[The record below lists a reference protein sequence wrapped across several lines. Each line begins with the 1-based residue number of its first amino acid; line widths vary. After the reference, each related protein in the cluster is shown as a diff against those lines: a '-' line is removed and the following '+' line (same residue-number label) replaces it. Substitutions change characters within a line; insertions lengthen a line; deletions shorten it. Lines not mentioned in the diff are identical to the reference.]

1 MTDGVGRGPVRAA
14 IEEGGTVRRRH
25 SSVGAR
31 PSPDVGLDHAAELDG
46 HRTSPAPGGELAE
59 VTTIVR
65 RVAGARLSDPHLVED
80 VVQETLA
87 KLMASR
93 PSLDASAVGPY
104 AIVTARNLVTTH
116 WRRDDTSRRHAHR
129 LVDNRQPPSPED
141 DLVLQEENEAVSAAL
156 ARLSDREREGLLAH
170 EVEGQETAALALRW
184 DTTPGAVAAQLSR
197 ARAKLR
203 VEYLLHV
210 DGREPPTD
218 RCRPVLMALSTGE
231 GRRQREL
238 DVGYHLLECD
248 FCGHLSGPLLDRR
261 QEERPGEV
269 RVVVARDADVVAA
282 RQRAREVAIAAGFAA
297 TDATL
302 VATAVSEI
310 ARNIVQFAKR
320 GEIVISPVERAGGQ
334 GVTVVARDAGPGIAD
349 LDEALRDGYSSY
361 GGMGLG
367 LPGCRRLMDEFD
379 ISSEVEKGTTLVM
392 TKWRT

>member
-1 MTDGVGRGPVRAA
+1 MQRASSEALGRSSDGSDEPRLGALVG
-14 IEEGGTVRRRH
+14 
-25 SSVGAR
+25 
-31 PSPDVGLDHAAELDG
+31 DL
-46 HRTSPAPGGELAE
+46 APGAARVDFAE
-59 VTTIVR
+59 VSTIVR
-65 RVAGARLSDPHLVED
+65 RVAGARLHDAHLVED

-93 PSLDASAVGPY
+93 SNLDDSAVTPY
-104 AIVTARNLVTTH
+104 AIVTARNLVTNH
-116 WRRDDTSRRHAHR
+116 WRRDDRSRRNAHR
-129 LVDNRQPPSPED
+129 LVDLEQPASPED
-141 DLVLQEENEAVSAAL
+141 DLLLREENEAVAAAL
-156 ARLSDREREGLLAH
+156 VRLSDREREGLLAH
-170 EVEGQETAALALRW
+170 EVDGRGTASLARDW
-184 DTTPGAVAAQLSR
+184 GTTPGAVAAQLSR

-210 DGREPPTD
+210 EEAVPPTE
-218 RCRPVLMALSTGE
+218 RCRPALMALSTGE

-248 FCGHLSGPLLDRR
+248 FCGRLSGPLLDRR

-269 RVVVARDADVVAA
+269 RVLVEKDADVVSA
-282 RQRAREVAIAAGFAA
+282 RQLARDVATEAGFAA

-320 GEIVISPVERAGGQ
+320 GEIVISPVERAQGN

-349 LDEALRDGYSSY
+349 VERALRDGYSSY

-367 LPGCRRLMDEFD
+367 LPGCRRLMDEFE
-379 ISSEVEKGTTLVM
+379 ISSEVDKGTTLVM
-392 TKWRT
+392 TKWCT

>member
-1 MTDGVGRGPVRAA
+1 M
-14 IEEGGTVRRRH
+14 
-25 SSVGAR
+25 
-31 PSPDVGLDHAAELDG
+31 
-46 HRTSPAPGGELAE
+46 
-59 VTTIVR
+59 VR
-65 RVAGARLSDPHLVED
+65 RVAGARLHDPHLVED

-93 PSLDASAVGPY
+93 SSLDESALGPY

-129 LVDNRQPPSPED
+129 LVDLESPPSPED
-141 DLVLQEENEAVSAAL
+141 GLLLREESEAVAAAL

-170 EVEGQETAALALRW
+170 EVEGRGTAALAQEW
-184 DTTPGAVAAQLSR
+184 ETSPGAVAAQLNR

-210 DGREPPTD
+210 NGGDPPTD

-238 DVGYHLLECD
+238 DVGYHLLDCD
-248 FCGHLSGPLLDRR
+248 FCGRLSGPLLDRR
-261 QEERPGEV
+261 QEDQPDVV
-269 RVVVARDADVVAA
+269 RVPVGRDADVVVA
-282 RQRAREVAIAAGFAA
+282 RQRAREVATEAGFGSG
-297 TDATL
+297 DATL

-320 GEIVISPVERAGGQ
+320 GEIAVAPVERSGVR

-349 LDEALRDGYSSY
+349 VEQALQDGFSSY

-367 LPGCRRLMDEFD
+367 LPGCRRLMDEFE
-379 ISSEVEKGTTLVM
+379 ITSEVDRGTTLVM
-392 TKWRT
+392 TKWRA

>member
-1 MTDGVGRGPVRAA
+1 M
-14 IEEGGTVRRRH
+14 RRRH
-25 SSVGAR
+25 SSAGAQ
-31 PSPDVGLDHAAELDG
+31 AAGDIGADEPQRVD
-46 HRTSPAPGGELAE
+46 RAPASAAGGDLAE
-59 VTTIVR
+59 VTTMVR

-93 PSLDASAVGPY
+93 SSLDPSALGPY
-104 AIVTARNLVTTH
+104 AVVTARNLVTTH

-129 LVDNRQPPSPED
+129 LVDVASPPSPED
-141 DLVLQEENEAVSAAL
+141 DLLLREESEAVAAAL
-156 ARLSDREREGLLAH
+156 GRLSARERDGLLAH
-170 EVEGQETAALALRW
+170 EVDGRGTAALAREW
-184 DTTPGAVAAQLSR
+184 DTSPGAVAAQLNR

-210 DGREPPTD
+210 NGGEAPTG
-218 RCRPVLMALSTGE
+218 RCRPVLMALSAGD

-248 FCGHLSGPLLDRR
+248 FCGRLSGPLLDRR
-261 QEERPGEV
+261 QEDRPDVV
-269 RVVVARDADVVAA
+269 RVPVARDADVVVA
-282 RQRAREVAIAAGFAA
+282 RQRAREVATEAGFAA
-297 TDATL
+297 GDATL

-320 GEIVISPVERAGGQ
+320 GEIAITPVERADRR

-349 LDEALRDGYSSY
+349 LEEALRDGYSSY

-367 LPGCRRLMDEFD
+367 LPGCRRLMDEFEVT
-379 ISSEVEKGTTLVM
+379 SEVDRGTTLVM

>member
-1 MTDGVGRGPVRAA
+1 MTDGVGRGQAGRDD
-14 IEEGGTVRRRH
+14 EEGAVQPRH
-25 SSVGAR
+25 SSAT
-31 PSPDVGLDHAAELDG
+31 AETSVEATDGRSGTLDG
-46 HRTSPAPGGELAE
+46 DVRTTGRAEDLAE
-59 VTTIVR
+59 VTTLVR
-65 RVAGARLSDPHLVED
+65 RVAGARLRDPHLVED

-93 PSLDASAVGPY
+93 ASLDASAIGPY

-129 LVDNRQPPSPED
+129 LVDLAQPPNPED
-141 DLVLQEENEAVSAAL
+141 DLLLQEENQAVGAAL
-156 ARLSDREREGLLAH
+156 ARLSEREREGLLAH
-170 EVEGQETAALALRW
+170 EVEGQETGALARRW

-210 DGREPPTD
+210 EGSAPPTD

-248 FCGHLSGPLLDRR
+248 FCGQLSGPLLDRR
-261 QEERPGEV
+261 QEDQPDVV
-269 RVVVARDADVVAA
+269 RVTVVRDADVVLA
-282 RQRAREVAIAAGFAA
+282 RQRAREVATDVGFAA
-297 TDATL
+297 SDATL

-320 GEIVISPVERAGGQ
+320 GDVAINPVERGEQ
-334 GVTVVARDAGPGIAD
+334 RGVTVVARDAGPGIAD
-349 LDEALRDGYSSY
+349 VEQAMQDGHSSY

-367 LPGCRRLMDEFD
+367 LPGCRRLMDEFE
-379 ISSEVEKGTTLVM
+379 ISSEVDRGTTVVM
-392 TKWRT
+392 TKWRS

>member
-1 MTDGVGRGPVRAA
+1 MQ
-14 IEEGGTVRRRH
+14 RRH
-25 SSVGAR
+25 SSASAGTSVDATDGR
-31 PSPDVGLDHAAELDG
+31 SGTLDG
-46 HRTSPAPGGELAE
+46 PVASPAPSGDLAE

-65 RVAGARLSDPHLVED
+65 RVAGARLRDPHLVED

-93 PSLDASAVGPY
+93 SSLDASAVGPY

-129 LVDNRQPPSPED
+129 LVDLAQPPSPED

-170 EVEGQETAALALRW
+170 EVEGQGTAALARRW
-184 DTTPGAVAAQLSR
+184 DTSPGAVAAQLSR

-210 DGREPPTD
+210 EGSAPPTD
-218 RCRPVLMALSTGE
+218 QCRPVLMALSTGE

-248 FCGHLSGPLLDRR
+248 FCGQLSGPLLDRR

-269 RVVVARDADVVAA
+269 RVVVTRDADVVAA
-282 RQRAREVAIAAGFAA
+282 RQRAREVAIDVGFAA
-297 TDATL
+297 TEATL

-310 ARNIVQFAKR
+310 TRNIVQFAKR
-320 GEIVISPVERAGGQ
+320 GEIVISPVERPGGT

-349 LDEALRDGYSSY
+349 VDEALQDGFSSY

-367 LPGCRRLMDEFD
+367 LPGCRRLMDEFEL
-379 ISSEVEKGTTLVM
+379 SSELDKGTTLVM

>member
-1 MTDGVGRGPVRAA
+1 MAGP
-14 IEEGGTVRRRH
+14 H
-25 SSVGAR
+25 SSVAT
-31 PSPDVGLDHAAELDG
+31 AA
-46 HRTSPAPGGELAE
+46 PAHDAEEASAAGGDLAE
-59 VTTIVR
+59 VTTMVR
-65 RVAGARLSDPHLVED
+65 RVAGARLRDPHLVED

-93 PSLDASAVGPY
+93 SSLDPSAVGPY

-129 LVDNRQPPSPED
+129 LVEVPQPRNPED
-141 DLVLQEENEAVSAAL
+141 DLLRREEDEAVAAAL
-156 ARLSDREREGLLAH
+156 ARLSDRERDGLVAH
-170 EVEGQETAALALRW
+170 EVEGLGTAALAQAW
-184 DTTPGAVAAQLSR
+184 ETSPGAVAAQLNR

-210 DGREPPTD
+210 GGDQPPTD
-218 RCRPVLMALSTGE
+218 RCRPVLMALSVGE

-248 FCGHLSGPLLDRR
+248 FCGRLSGPLLDRR
-261 QEERPGEV
+261 QEEQPDVV
-269 RVVVARDADVVAA
+269 RVPVVRDADVVLA
-282 RQRAREVAIAAGFAA
+282 RQRAREVATEVGFAA
-297 TDATL
+297 GDATL

-320 GEIVISPVERAGGQ
+320 GEVAISPVERTLGR

-349 LDEALRDGYSSY
+349 VEQAMEDGYSSY

-367 LPGCRRLMDEFD
+367 LPGCRRLMDEFE
-379 ISSEVEKGTTLVM
+379 ISSEVDRGTTLVM
-392 TKWRT
+392 TKWRS